1 MTDQEYIDALKP
13 DIRKR
18 FLELSPEERNI
29 VFNNFTSDYT
39 KILQKILGNTLFTQS
54 KTSKGLGSR

>member
-1 MTDQEYIDALKP
+1 MTDEEYIAALKP

-18 FLELSPEERNI
+18 FLELSNEERNI

-39 KILQKILGNTLFTQS
+39 KILQKILGNTLFAP
-54 KTSKGLGSR
+54 KPKARGLGSR